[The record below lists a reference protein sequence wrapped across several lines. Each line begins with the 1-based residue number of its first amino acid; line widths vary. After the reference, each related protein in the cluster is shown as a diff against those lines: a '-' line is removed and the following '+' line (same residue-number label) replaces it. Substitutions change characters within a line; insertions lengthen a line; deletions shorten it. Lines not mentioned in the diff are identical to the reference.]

1 MPYVPLPILN
11 KIFMRLDTQSSQI
24 GFSGR
29 LRLCQNTLTEAS
41 GYNSDIPPSFSSLE
55 EARNSL
61 DYIRSFT
68 DQTAQDLPF
77 SPPNRQTISSFSPAV
92 ITKTKLSLDLIQSF
106 SAIKLKQWSLVFEN
120 FLRAK
125 QDMTFIEQR
134 AARILEL
141 HRTVMGVHLSVDF
154 FRVIDDE
161 MVWDEYHEDFK
172 TIVAQAE
179 KVLQLS
185 PVGEGASF
193 TLNTEVIMP
202 LASVA
207 FKDRNGQ
214 LRRKAIALMRSA
226 HRQEGIWNSL
236 LTARVAERA
245 MEIEE
250 DGLDGVMVVAA
261 SIPKWNRVHGIQV
274 ALEKGNRRANFQ
286 YTRPKRDGGMETTNE
301 WIEWFGLG
309 AQ

>member
-1 MPYVPLPILN
+1 
-11 KIFMRLDTQSSQI
+11 
-24 GFSGR
+24 
-29 LRLCQNTLTEAS
+29 
-41 GYNSDIPPSFSSLE
+41 
-55 EARNSL
+55 
-61 DYIRSFT
+61 
-68 DQTAQDLPF
+68 
-77 SPPNRQTISSFSPAV
+77 
-92 ITKTKLSLDLIQSF
+92 
-106 SAIKLKQWSLVFEN
+106 
-120 FLRAK
+120 
-125 QDMTFIEQR
+125 
-134 AARILEL
+134 
-141 HRTVMGVHLSVDF
+141 MGVHLSVDF

-274 ALEKGNRRANFQ
+274 ALEKGNRRAHFQ